1 MITSASDTGSL
12 LKFRDSL
19 ENNNALLSSWNA
31 SIPPCSGSSHWPRVQ
46 CYKGHVSGL
55 KLENM
60 RLKGVID
67 VQSLLEL
74 PYLRTISLMNNDFD
88 TEWPDINKIVGLKT
102 LFLSNNNFSG
112 EIPAQ
117 AFQGM
122 QWLKK
127 IHLSNNQFTGPI
139 PTSLASM
146 PRLMELRL
154 EGNQFTG
161 PIPNFQHA
169 FKSFSVANNQLE
181 GEIPASLHNM
191 PPSSFSGNE
200 GVCGAP
206 LSACSSPKKK
216 STASIVAAAVLVI
229 VALIVIGAVILL
241 VLHQRR
247 KQAGPEVSAENP
259 SSIMF
264 QSQQKEA
271 SSSDEGSRGSPTS
284 SSHRSRSLRLLFVR
298 DDREKFDYN
307 ELFRASA
314 KMLGSGCFSSS
325 YKVALLDGPEM
336 VVKRFKQMNN
346 VGREEFDEHMRRIG
360 RLNHP
365 NLLPLVAYY
374 YRKVE
379 KLLVTDFV
387 HNGSLAVRLHG
398 YHALGQESL
407 DWASRLKIVKGIAK
421 GLEHLYKEMPSLIA
435 AHGHLKSSNVLLS
448 ESLEPIL
455 TDYGLGPVINQDLAP
470 EIMVIY
476 KSPEYVQH
484 GRITKKT
491 DVWSLGILILE
502 ILTGK
507 FPANLLQGKGS
518 ELSLANWVH
527 SVVPQEWTRE
537 VFDKDMDGTNNS
549 EGEMV
554 KLLKIALACCEGD
567 VDKRWDL
574 KEAVERIHEV
584 NEEEVKSS
592 LSPWM
597 VN

>member
-1 MITSASDTGSL
+1 MALLTSFITSFTLLLLFVIMITSASDTGSL

-127 IHLSNNQFTGPI
+127 IHLSNNQFT
-139 PTSLASM
+139 
-146 PRLMELRL
+146 
-154 EGNQFTG
+154 
-161 PIPNFQHA
+161 
-169 FKSFSVANNQLE
+169 
-181 GEIPASLHNM
+181 
-191 PPSSFSGNE
+191 GNE

-398 YHALGQESL
+398 YQALGQESL

-537 VFDKDMDGTNNS
+537 VFDKDMEGTNNS

>member
-1 MITSASDTGSL
+1 MALLTSFITSFTLLLLFVIMITSASDTGSL

-127 IHLSNNQFTGPI
+127 IHLSNNQFTG
-139 PTSLASM
+139 
-146 PRLMELRL
+146 
-154 EGNQFTG
+154 
-161 PIPNFQHA
+161 
-169 FKSFSVANNQLE
+169 
-181 GEIPASLHNM
+181 
-191 PPSSFSGNE
+191 NE

-247 KQAGPEVSAENP
+247 KQAGLEVSAENP

-398 YHALGQESL
+398 YQALGQESL

-421 GLEHLYKEMPSLIA
+421 GIEHLYKEMPSLIA

>member
-1 MITSASDTGSL
+1 MSYILDISPCESL
-12 LKFRDSL
+12 CLIDCLFV
-19 ENNNALLSSWNA
+19 WNA
-31 SIPPCSGSSHWPRVQ
+31 
-46 CYKGHVSGL
+46 
-55 KLENM
+55 
-60 RLKGVID
+60 
-67 VQSLLEL
+67 
-74 PYLRTISLMNNDFD
+74 
-88 TEWPDINKIVGLKT
+88 
-102 LFLSNNNFSG
+102 
-112 EIPAQ
+112 
-117 AFQGM
+117 
-122 QWLKK
+122 
-127 IHLSNNQFTGPI
+127 
-139 PTSLASM
+139 
-146 PRLMELRL
+146 
-154 EGNQFTG
+154 
-161 PIPNFQHA
+161 
-169 FKSFSVANNQLE
+169 
-181 GEIPASLHNM
+181 
-191 PPSSFSGNE
+191 GNE

-247 KQAGPEVSAENP
+247 KQAGLEVSAENP

-398 YHALGQESL
+398 TYA
-407 DWASRLKIVKGIAK
+407 
-421 GLEHLYKEMPSLIA
+421 
-435 AHGHLKSSNVLLS
+435 
-448 ESLEPIL
+448 
-455 TDYGLGPVINQDLAP
+455 
-470 EIMVIY
+470 
-476 KSPEYVQH
+476 
-484 GRITKKT
+484 
-491 DVWSLGILILE
+491 
-502 ILTGK
+502 
-507 FPANLLQGKGS
+507 
-518 ELSLANWVH
+518 
-527 SVVPQEWTRE
+527 
-537 VFDKDMDGTNNS
+537 
-549 EGEMV
+549 
-554 KLLKIALACCEGD
+554 
-567 VDKRWDL
+567 
-574 KEAVERIHEV
+574 
-584 NEEEVKSS
+584 
-592 LSPWM
+592 
-597 VN
+597 